1 MFKRFL
7 FLSAFLVS
15 MANASDEIYGF
26 CLGIMDAVRDNLGVP
41 PLEVVND
48 IADNAKEKGFSRDS
62 ISRQIM
68 YCEEGMNLYT
78 PYMEKLDETL
88 GLIYDRLE
96 GGGEL

>member
-1 MFKRFL
+1 M
-7 FLSAFLVS
+7 SAFLVS

-41 PLEVVND
+41 PSEVIRD
-48 IADNAKEKGFSRDS
+48 IADNAKEKGFSRGD
-62 ISRQIM
+62 ISTQIM

-96 GGGEL
+96 GRSELR